1 MIDNLI
7 ESVSRTLA
15 RNGMFDWNTGRYQAE
30 NLLFSI
36 GNSLELDDT
45 ASLKADNVLGSARQ
59 YLRTGQ
65 TYSTMQGHPVSQYA
79 DYFFQPE
86 AESDAEM
93 ERRTR

>member
-15 RNGMFDWNTGRYQAE
+15 RDGMLDWNTGRYQAE
-30 NLLFSI
+30 SLLLSI
-36 GNSLELDDT
+36 GNSLELDST
-45 ASLKADNVLGSARQ
+45 ASCKADNVLASARY

-65 TYSTMQGHPVSQYA
+65 TYSTAYGSRISRYA
-79 DYFFQPE
+79 DYFFQSE